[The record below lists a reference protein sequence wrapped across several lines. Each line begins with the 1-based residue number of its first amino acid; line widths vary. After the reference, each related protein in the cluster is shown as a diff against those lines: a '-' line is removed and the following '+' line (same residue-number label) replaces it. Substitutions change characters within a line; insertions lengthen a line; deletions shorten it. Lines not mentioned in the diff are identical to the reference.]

1 MCEDQC
7 RICAKTVQEK
17 DATNLFDIQN
27 KNLLLQLKDLTG
39 VRLKNNLGFPK
50 LMCCDCKK
58 DLTSAYKFR
67 DNFLRVQTSFKIK
80 SSRGYRKPTSEIL
93 IEATEFIQVFPV
105 KEERNIVIEKHEV
118 ISSADEEKE
127 INIIESQDLNKRQ
140 ILTFAKGSK
149 DEINALELKPNEEN
163 TLEDTK
169 IFIEEVISEKFDENF
184 DTTKPVSDEEAL
196 YINDSDVDYSPET
209 TECPVKKPK
218 TNRKS
223 KKAERLLAEGQ
234 KNKIK
239 KEITKSRKKRNDA
252 YEHPNIFI
260 CDQCGNHFTCR
271 HHFKLHLRRHSGDK
285 RCACELC
292 PDKFFT
298 SSELRR
304 HMRRHTGE
312 RPFACKFCERRFTD
326 YSTRIKHE
334 RTHTNE
340 RPFMCSQCGKSFT
353 TSYILKNHMLTHTG
367 ERLFKCEVCNRSFTR
382 RTHLVVHFR
391 SIMHKQA
398 VEKDKRPNSQEELTQ
413 SHCLIPQS
421 TNVSTFLV

>member
-1 MCEDQC
+1 MCENLC
-7 RICAKTVQEK
+7 RICAKNVNEK
-17 DATNLFDIQN
+17 GAIKLFDNQN
-27 KNLLLQLKDLTG
+27 KKLLLYLKELTG
-39 VRLKNNLGFPK
+39 LRLKNSLGFPK

-58 DLTSAYKFR
+58 DLISAYKFR
-67 DNFLRVQTSFKIK
+67 DDFLKVQASYKLQNSK
-80 SSRGYRKPTSEIL
+80 GNKKQNSNGL
-93 IEATEFIQVFPV
+93 VEATEFVQVFVV
-105 KEERNIVIEKHEV
+105 KEEKNITVGNQEEIYET
-118 ISSADEEKE
+118 DEEKE
-127 INIIESQDLNKRQ
+127 INIQSQDFIKKES
-140 ILTFAKGSK
+140 LTFVKASG
-149 DEINALELKPNEEN
+149 DEVNALELQPNEEN

-169 IFIEEVISEKFDENF
+169 ICIEEVICDKTDDDF
-184 DTTKPVSDEEAL
+184 DTTTPLSDEAL
-196 YINDSDVDYSPET
+196 DVQYSDEDYNSET
-209 TECPVKKPK
+209 KIIVSKKSK
-218 TNRKS
+218 SNRKS
-223 KKAERLLAEGQ
+223 KKVEDGHPTERG
-234 KNKIK
+234 NIKIK
-239 KEITKSRKKRNDA
+239 REITKSRKKRKDA
-252 YEHPNIFI
+252 EEHPNMFI

-312 RPFACKFCERRFTD
+312 RPFACKYCDRRFTD

-367 ERLFKCEVCNRSFTR
+367 ERHFKCNVCNRSFTR

-398 VEKDKRPNSQEELTQ
+398 VEKDKRPISQEELPQ
-413 SHCLIPQS
+413 PHSLVPQS
-421 TNVSTFLV
+421 THIPTFLV

>member
-27 KNLLLQLKDLTG
+27 KNILLQLKDLTG
-39 VRLKNNLGFPK
+39 VRVK
-50 LMCCDCKK
+50 
-58 DLTSAYKFR
+58 R
-67 DNFLRVQTSFKIK
+67 
-80 SSRGYRKPTSEIL
+80 SRGYRKPTSEVL
-93 IEATEFIQVFPV
+93 IEATEFVQVFAV
-105 KEERNIVIEKHEV
+105 KEERNIVIDKHEV

-127 INIIESQDLNKRQ
+127 INIESQDLNKRQ
-140 ILTFAKGSK
+140 ILTFAKGSR

-169 IFIEEVISEKFDENF
+169 ILIEEVICEKLDENF
-184 DTTKPVSDEEAL
+184 DTSKPVSDEEAL
-196 YINDSDVDYSPET
+196 YINDSDVDYNPET
-209 TECPVKKPK
+209 AECPVKKPK
-218 TNRKS
+218 TNRKG
-223 KKAERLLAEGQ
+223 KKAERLLGEGQ
-234 KNKIK
+234 NTKIK
-239 KEITKSRKKRNDA
+239 KEITKSRKKRKDA

-312 RPFACKFCERRFTD
+312 RPFACKFCDRRFTD

-367 ERLFKCEVCNRSFTR
+367 ERLFKCDVCNRSFTR

-398 VEKDKRPNSQEELTQ
+398 VEKDKRPTSQEELTQ
-413 SHCLIPQS
+413 SRCLIPQS